1 MRWEIILPRHKSFAA
16 SICRSLLILT
26 VALIAGP
33 TLTMAQTWPNH
44 PVTIIVPNPA
54 GGATDVLAR
63 LIANELG
70 GKLGRPFII
79 ENRGGGSGN
88 IGSAAVA
95 RAQPDGYTILLTTT
109 GPAAINRLIFKDMS
123 YDPERDLAPIGLV
136 SKSALIVVASMNA
149 PVKEIKELISY
160 AKANPGKINV
170 GIPGNGTIGHLT
182 SELLQM
188 TAGIKM
194 THVPYRGAA
203 PILTDLLGGQI
214 DISLGFVTGF
224 LTQVKDGKIRPLA
237 VTGSK
242 RSDKLPAVPS
252 LQELG
257 FSGFE
262 ATAWYALFAPARTS
276 HEIIARMNAILNSY
290 LQSEKGLQQLDELDM
305 QGVGGNPEELNGFV
319 ASEVRKWGPIVKGLN
334 IQP

>member
-1 MRWEIILPRHKSFAA
+1 
-16 SICRSLLILT
+16 
-26 VALIAGP
+26 
-33 TLTMAQTWPNH
+33 MAQTWPNH

-123 YDPERDLAPIGLV
+123 YDPERDLAPIGLIG
-136 SKSALIVVASMNA
+136 KSALIIVAAMST
-149 PVKEIKELISY
+149 PVKDIKELLSY
-160 AKANPGKINV
+160 AKANPGRLNV

-224 LTQVKDGKIRPLA
+224 LMQVKEGKIRPLA

-242 RSDKLPAVPS
+242 RSDKLPAVPN
-252 LQELG
+252 LQESG
-257 FSGFE
+257 FPGFE
-262 ATAWYALFAPARTS
+262 ATAWYALFAPVRTS
-276 HEIIARMNAILNSY
+276 PEIIARMNAILNAF
-290 LQSEKGLQQLDELDM
+290 LQSDKGRQQLDELDI

-319 ASEVRKWGPIVKGLN
+319 ASEVRKWGPIVQGLN